1 MMREEY
7 AMWKKI
13 VVCLAL
19 LATVQGAMPA
29 FGEAQPIDVMEY
41 LPDPAELQPW
51 MPEDEPRT
59 AEGET
64 LFMLINGAAEM
75 YFEYG
80 FERAIF
86 QSYVDD
92 NGQWI
97 DVEIYE
103 MEDAAAAYGLQSIK
117 QGNSGKPLDF
127 GQEAYLEEYYLNF
140 RKGNVQVSV
149 VGQDSSEVTL
159 NAIIS
164 IAKAVEA
171 RIPGHGE
178 APELIGLFQEPDIS
192 PRSSIYIKG
201 QIGLSNSLPIVL
213 DTIAGFDEGVV
224 ARYDDFTLA
233 LLKYPSAEEAASS
246 FSQTVEAL
254 RQDLEHVSA
263 DEQGLS
269 IVLDDGTTLS
279 VKASREYIMWVF
291 GENVQQ
297 ANDVEQ
303 KLGGLLK

>member
-1 MMREEY
+1 
-7 AMWKKI
+7 MWKSI
-13 VVCLAL
+13 VMCIGLLIAVQCLTL
-19 LATVQGAMPA
+19 SFV
-29 FGEAQPIDVMEY
+29 EAEQIDLMDY
-41 LPDPAELQPW
+41 LPEPAELQPW
-51 MPEDEPRT
+51 TPEDEPRT

-75 YFEYG
+75 YHEYG
-80 FERAIF
+80 FKRAIF

-92 NGQWI
+92 DGQWI
-97 DVEIYE
+97 DVEVYE

-117 QGNSGKPLDF
+117 QGNSGKPLDI

-140 RKGNVQVSV
+140 RKGNVQVSI
-149 VGQDSSEVTL
+149 VGQDNSAATL
-159 NAIIS
+159 NAIVS

-178 APELIGLFQEPDIS
+178 VPELIGLFQESDIS
-192 PRSSIYIKG
+192 PLSSIYIKG
-201 QIGLSNSLPIVL
+201 QISLFNYLPIVL

-233 LLKYPSAEEAASS
+233 LLKYPSSEEAGSS
-246 FSQTVEAL
+246 FDQTAKVL
-254 RQDLEHVSA
+254 RQDFGNTSI

-269 IVLDDGTTLS
+269 TVLNDGTHLLLNTIQ
-279 VKASREYIMWVF
+279 AYIIVVF

-297 ANDVEQ
+297 AKDFER